1 MQRVTS
7 TPDLE
12 AIALPAIAVVDNL
25 VRERLYSV
33 SFTIPEF
40 TCVCP
45 MTGQPDFATL
55 RVTYVPDRSL
65 IELKALKLYINAY
78 RNVGIFHEF
87 VTNKILN
94 DLVAACQPLRWKS
107 RAILT
112 SAVALKRSSKRH
124 MNAHRQHRVP
134 CGSRQL
140 PLGAGSIAHGCLQIM
155 FSTACRPS
163 SRTARTA
170 RCRAGRTSDACV
182 TRSPYPP
189 LAVTR
194 TSKCGDGCNSLQRKV
209 LRLGSPAIGVHA
221 QVGSTYGVPDPVV
234 KDHRQRRQLI
244 GL

>member
-12 AIALPAIAVVDNL
+12 AIALPTIAVVDNL

-87 VTNKILN
+87 VTNKILS
-94 DLVAACQPLRWKS
+94 DLVAACQPLRME
-107 RAILT
+107 IE
-112 SAVALKRSSKRH
+112 
-124 MNAHRQHRVP
+124 
-134 CGSRQL
+134 
-140 PLGAGSIAHGCLQIM
+140 
-155 FSTACRPS
+155 
-163 SRTARTA
+163 
-170 RCRAGRTSDACV
+170 
-182 TRSPYPP
+182 
-189 LAVTR
+189 
-194 TSKCGDGCNSLQRKV
+194 GDFNVRGGIK
-209 LRLGSPAIGVHA
+209 
-221 QVGSTYGVPDPVV
+221 TVV
-234 KDHRQRRQLI
+234 KAAY
-244 GL
+244 